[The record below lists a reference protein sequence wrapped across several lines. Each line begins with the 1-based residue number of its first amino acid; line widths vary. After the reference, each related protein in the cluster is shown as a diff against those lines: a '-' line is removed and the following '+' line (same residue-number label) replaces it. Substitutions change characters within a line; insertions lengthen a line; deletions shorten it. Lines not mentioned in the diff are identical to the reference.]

1 MTRSLRRGDA
11 LSVLALTLAFISP
24 LSAMAGSGTDVVR
37 VLEDMERAYAQVDSY
52 TATSL
57 VQERVQEEL
66 DPTHLIALKFKKPF
80 NVYMRWLEG
89 PHKGRQAL
97 FPVGADRNEL
107 LVRVPLLVG
116 GMTLTLDPQSPR
128 ARRGGRHPITDVG
141 IGRLL
146 DFLKDNARRG
156 LQVGDLRV
164 EDQGHQMTFD
174 RPTQRYVL
182 RFPRDQAKGYYCM
195 TAVVDVDR
203 EHRLPIYAEM
213 FDWQDQIFERYGY
226 RDLRLNAGL
235 TDADFDPKHPDYGF

>member
-11 LSVLALTLAFISP
+11 LSVLALTLAFIAP
-24 LSAMAGSGTDVVR
+24 LSATAGSGADFVR
-37 VLEDMERAYAQVDSY
+37 VLEDMKRAYAQVDSY
-52 TATSL
+52 TATFL
-57 VQERVQEEL
+57 VQERVQEQL

-80 NVYMRWLEG
+80 SVYMRWLKG

-116 GMTLTLDPQSPR
+116 GMTFTLDSQSPR
-128 ARRGGRHPITDVG
+128 ARRGSRHPVTDVG

-146 DFLKDNARRG
+146 DFVKDNVPPG
-156 LQVGDLRV
+156 LQAGDLRV
-164 EDQGHQMTFD
+164 EDQGHQITFD
-174 RPTQRYVL
+174 RPTRRYVL

-195 TAVVDVDR
+195 TAVVETDQ

-213 FDWQDQIFERYGY
+213 FDWQEQLFERYGY
-226 RDLRLNAGL
+226 RDLRLNTGL
-235 TDADFDPKHPDYGF
+235 TQADFDPRHPDYGF